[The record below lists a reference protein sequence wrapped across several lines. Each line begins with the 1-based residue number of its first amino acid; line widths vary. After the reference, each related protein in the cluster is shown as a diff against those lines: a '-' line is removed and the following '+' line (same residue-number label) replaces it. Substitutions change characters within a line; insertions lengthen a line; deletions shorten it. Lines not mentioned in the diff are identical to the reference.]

1 MSRGAYG
8 YGRLKSQVNTLESLL
23 LTQNTA
29 TPTLQ
34 QVTTA
39 GAVTNQIITI
49 NTNPVSVNSTILSP
63 GSLVARETGVSQTLV
78 QDSGIIVSDIPT
90 GDLGEL
96 QKDRL
101 RFQAGVTLIEIINNG
116 TELDITGQVDFDNA
130 PHAPDPING
139 NDLANKG
146 YVDSLVG
153 QYSGGYNFFFN
164 YSVVDGIYR
173 SLGQSVVAAAQQI
186 IPITTDTTNQLVAEF
201 VSSALG
207 ITSIPSGIWNVLVFS
222 EVAAVGGV
230 LTYFFEVYKLTGAV
244 ETLIFTSGNSTDVNA
259 TTTPT
264 AFGINGTLTA
274 PYALALT
281 DKIVI
286 KIYLHKDGAPL
297 LVNTYFQ
304 NAYYSFVQSTL
315 NAGTT
320 LLSSNNTFTGTN
332 KFTLGITA
340 PSLTTETAIALNI
353 GTTTA
358 TSLNI
363 GRVGINTAVAGNFQ
377 TGGIDRATA
386 GTFSIGGANAT
397 AINLNNRVLSN
408 ITRGVNEF
416 VTLSANT
423 AVPVVSQVGY
433 NFLAKSIGLTAL
445 GTAFANVSASPSFTI
460 TVGTWLAEL
469 SGSFSDTSGF
479 AQIGLS
485 STSGTVDPLR
495 TTSTNAALT
504 GPQAAYVKMTS
515 VIAQTGSVVW
525 YVIGYRGTVALNVD
539 AVRVYLTRIA

>member
-1 MSRGAYG
+1 MSRAYG
-8 YGRLKSQVNTLESLL
+8 YGLMNQKLNTLNNLL
-23 LTQNTA
+23 SGGA
-29 TPTLQ
+29 YTPTLA
-34 QVTTA
+34 QVVDTGNTCGPEFFIDSVPPSIFRARCNYQALRVQRTGIDQAQIQADGLRIDSDTTA
-39 GAVTNQIITI
+39 DY
-49 NTNPVSVNSTILSP
+49 
-63 GSLVARETGVSQTLV
+63 SQTLIDRV
-78 QDSGIIVSDIPT
+78 KFEKSGYLT
-90 GDLGEL
+90 
-96 QKDRL
+96 
-101 RFQAGVTLIEIINNG
+101 EIINTG
-116 TELDITGQVDFDNA
+116 TELDINGQVDFNNA
-130 PHAPDPING
+130 PHAPDPVNG

-173 SLGQSVVAAAQQI
+173 SLGQSVVVAAQQI

-222 EVAAVGGV
+222 EVAAIGGI

-340 PSLTTETAIALNI
+340 PSLTTETAVALNI

-363 GRVGINTAVAGNFQ
+363 GRAGINTAVAGNFQ

-469 SGSFSDTSGF
+469 SGNFSDTSGF

-485 STSGTVDPLR
+485 STSGTVDQLR

-525 YVIGYRGTVALNVD
+525 YVVGYRGTVALNVD
-539 AVRVYLTRIA
+539 NVRVYLTRIA

>member
-1 MSRGAYG
+1 MNNLLSGGAY
-8 YGRLKSQVNTLESLL
+8 
-23 LTQNTA
+23 
-29 TPTLQ
+29 TPTLA
-34 QVTTA
+34 QVVDTGNTCGPEFFIDSVPPSIFRARCNYQALRVQRTGIDQAQIQADGLRIDSDTTA
-39 GAVTNQIITI
+39 DY
-49 NTNPVSVNSTILSP
+49 
-63 GSLVARETGVSQTLV
+63 SQTLIDRV
-78 QDSGIIVSDIPT
+78 KFEKSGYLT
-90 GDLGEL
+90 
-96 QKDRL
+96 
-101 RFQAGVTLIEIINNG
+101 EIINTG
-116 TELDITGQVDFDNA
+116 TELDINGQANFDNA
-130 PHAPDPING
+130 PHAPDPVNG

-222 EVAAVGGV
+222 EVAAIGGI

-340 PSLTTETAIALNI
+340 PSLTTETAVALNI

-363 GRVGINTAVAGNFQ
+363 GRAGINTAVAGNFQ

-469 SGSFSDTSGF
+469 SGNFSDTSGF

-485 STSGTVDPLR
+485 STSGTVDQLR

-525 YVIGYRGTVALNVD
+525 YVVGYRGTVALNVD
-539 AVRVYLTRIA
+539 NVRVYLTRIA

>member
-1 MSRGAYG
+1 MSRAYG
-8 YGRLKSQVNTLESLL
+8 YGLMSQKLNTLNNLL
-23 LTQNTA
+23 SGGA
-29 TPTLQ
+29 YTPTLA
-34 QVTTA
+34 QVVDTGNTCGPEFFIDSVPPSIFRARCNYQALRVQRTGIDQAQIQADGLRIDSDTTA
-39 GAVTNQIITI
+39 DY
-49 NTNPVSVNSTILSP
+49 
-63 GSLVARETGVSQTLV
+63 SQTLIDRV
-78 QDSGIIVSDIPT
+78 KFEKSGYLT
-90 GDLGEL
+90 
-96 QKDRL
+96 
-101 RFQAGVTLIEIINNG
+101 EIINTG
-116 TELDITGQVDFDNA
+116 TELDINGQANFDNA
-130 PHAPDPING
+130 PHAPDPVNG

-173 SLGQSVVAAAQQI
+173 SLGQSVVVAAQQI

-222 EVAAVGGV
+222 EVAAIGGI

-340 PSLTTETAIALNI
+340 PSLTTETAVALNI

-363 GRVGINTAVAGNFQ
+363 GRAGINTAVAGNFQ

-469 SGSFSDTSGF
+469 SGNFSDTSGF

-485 STSGTVDPLR
+485 STSGTVDQLR

-525 YVIGYRGTVALNVD
+525 YVVGYRGTVALNVD
-539 AVRVYLTRIA
+539 NVRVYLTRIA

>member
-1 MSRGAYG
+1 MSRAYG
-8 YGRLKSQVNTLESLL
+8 YGLMSQKLNTLNNLL
-23 LTQNTA
+23 SGGA
-29 TPTLQ
+29 YTPTLA
-34 QVTTA
+34 QVVDTGNTCGPEFFIDSVPPSIFRARCNYQALRVQRTGIDQAQIQADGLRIDSDTTA
-39 GAVTNQIITI
+39 DY
-49 NTNPVSVNSTILSP
+49 
-63 GSLVARETGVSQTLV
+63 SQTLIDRV
-78 QDSGIIVSDIPT
+78 KIEKSGYLT
-90 GDLGEL
+90 
-96 QKDRL
+96 
-101 RFQAGVTLIEIINNG
+101 EIINTG
-116 TELDITGQVDFDNA
+116 TELDINGQANFDNA
-130 PHAPDPING
+130 PHAPDPVNG

-173 SLGQSVVAAAQQI
+173 SLGQSVVVAAQQI

-222 EVAAVGGV
+222 EVAAIGGI

-340 PSLTTETAIALNI
+340 PSLTTETAVALNI

-363 GRVGINTAVAGNFQ
+363 GRAGINTAVAGNFQ
-377 TGGIDRATA
+377 TGGIDRSSA

-469 SGSFSDTSGF
+469 SGNFSDTSGF

-485 STSGTVDPLR
+485 STSGTVDQLR

-525 YVIGYRGTVALNVD
+525 YVVGYRGTVALNVD
-539 AVRVYLTRIA
+539 NIRVYLTRIA